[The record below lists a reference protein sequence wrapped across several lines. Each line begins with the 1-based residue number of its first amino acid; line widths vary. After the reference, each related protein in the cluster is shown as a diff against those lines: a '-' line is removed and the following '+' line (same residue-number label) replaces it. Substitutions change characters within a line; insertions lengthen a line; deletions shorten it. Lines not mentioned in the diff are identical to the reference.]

1 MQLILPLTARTNLV
15 SGSGTFILSA
25 NATLYTANS
34 AGITAAAG
42 TATGS
47 IRTTNTRTFTSGANF
62 VYNGTSAQ
70 VTGTGLTQNTP
81 AKLTINNNSGIT
93 LSAATTISGLLTMAD
108 GTLDLANTSLTVGS
122 LTGSGNITNLT
133 GTAGARTIV
142 IGSDNT
148 SPAAYTGI
156 ISNGTATSVA
166 ITKSGTGIIT
176 LSGAN
181 TYTGATSVNGGTL
194 KAGIATQAF
203 GVTSAVILANTAG
216 VVLDITGF
224 DNTIGSLTG
233 GGGTGGNVTLGA
245 ATLTIGS
252 NNTSPAAYAGII
264 NGSGAIE
271 KTGTGTLILSGANTF
286 TGTTTINNG
295 ILRLGATGG
304 GTNTPLG
311 TTGAGTT
318 VSTGAALDL
327 NGFTLGTAESLTL
340 NGTGI
345 SSGGALI
352 NSSATGVTYSGAITL
367 GSASSIGTTGNINT
381 TGGIAGGN
389 DLTKVGAGTLT
400 IGAGVASLN
409 SLNISAGTL
418 AGAGQTINLTGNL
431 SGAGT
436 LTFTTGTLNIAG
448 NNSFSGTFTCGT
460 GTVNY
465 NSASAQTVGGF
476 HLL

>member
-1 MQLILPLTARTNLV
+1 MR
-15 SGSGTFILSA
+15 
-25 NATLYTANS
+25 LYITANT

-47 IRTTNTRTFTSGANF
+47 IRTTNTRTFTTGANY

-81 AKLTINNNSGIT
+81 AKLTINNNSGMT
-93 LSAATTISGLLTMAD
+93 LTAATTISGLLTMSN
-108 GTLDLANTSLTVGS
+108 GTLDLANTNLTVGS
-122 LTGSGNITNLT
+122 LTGSGNITNSS
-133 GTAGARTIV
+133 GTAGVRTIT

-148 SPAAYTGI
+148 SPAAYNGI

-181 TYTGATSVNGGTL
+181 TYTGPTTINGGTL

-203 GVTSAVILANTAG
+203 GVTSAVTLANTAG

-224 DNTIGSLTG
+224 NSTIGSITG
-233 GGGTGGNVTLGA
+233 GGANGGNVTLGS
-245 ATLTIGS
+245 ATLSIGS

-264 NGSGAIE
+264 SGTGAIE
-271 KTGTGTLILSGANTF
+271 KTGAGTLILSGSNTF
-286 TGTTTINNG
+286 TGITTINTG

-318 VSTGAALDL
+318 VATGAVLDL
-327 NGFTLGTAESLTL
+327 NGFTLGTAEGLTL

-345 SSGGALI
+345 SNGGALI
-352 NSSATGVTYSGAITL
+352 NSSATAVTYSGSITL
-367 GSASSIGTTGNINT
+367 GSASSIGTTGNISS

-400 IGAGVASLN
+400 IGAGVVALN
-409 SLNISAGTL
+409 SLIVSAGTL
-418 AGAGQTINLTGNL
+418 AAAGQTINLREIFQEQGALL
-431 SGAGT
+431 S
-436 LTFTTGTLNIAG
+436 LQEL
-448 NNSFSGTFTCGT
+448 
-460 GTVNY
+460 
-465 NSASAQTVGGF
+465 
-476 HLL
+476 